1 MKTRHDLAIY
11 LLAIGQTFAWASI
24 YYVFPAL
31 LLRWEQDLGWSKV
44 DLTAAI
50 TMAILVSAL
59 VSPVAGRII
68 DRGHGPILVGV
79 AALIGGLGLVLLSF
93 VNQQWQFYAVWVLMG
108 IAIAGCLY
116 EPCFALV
123 TRSRGVN
130 AKQAII
136 LITLA
141 AGFASTISYP
151 LAHILAEALGWRGAT
166 RVFAAIVI
174 FVVAP
179 TLWLGVQKLEE
190 GQSTQQN
197 KASENRSTKAFMRKP
212 AFWFLAIGF
221 ACLAIAHSATVHH
234 LLPILDERHLSAEMA
249 ILVASFLGPMQVVGR
264 LAMMASQRYFSNFS
278 VAVAAFGL
286 MGLSIA
292 MLLFSASSLTIISGF
307 VILFGGAFGTVS
319 ILRPLIAREILGQ
332 GNFGAKSGALAM
344 FFLTGLALAPF
355 LGSLLWNLG
364 GYDLMLLALMC
375 FLLLGFILF
384 WQANR
389 LARAK

>member
-31 LLRWEQDLGWSKV
+31 LLRWEQDLGWSKA

-151 LAHILAEALGWRGAT
+151 LAHILAEALG
-166 RVFAAIVI
+166 
-174 FVVAP
+174 
-179 TLWLGVQKLEE
+179 
-190 GQSTQQN
+190 
-197 KASENRSTKAFMRKP
+197 
-212 AFWFLAIGF
+212 
-221 ACLAIAHSATVHH
+221 
-234 LLPILDERHLSAEMA
+234 
-249 ILVASFLGPMQVVGR
+249 
-264 LAMMASQRYFSNFS
+264 
-278 VAVAAFGL
+278 
-286 MGLSIA
+286 
-292 MLLFSASSLTIISGF
+292 
-307 VILFGGAFGTVS
+307 
-319 ILRPLIAREILGQ
+319 
-332 GNFGAKSGALAM
+332 
-344 FFLTGLALAPF
+344 
-355 LGSLLWNLG
+355 
-364 GYDLMLLALMC
+364 
-375 FLLLGFILF
+375 
-384 WQANR
+384 
-389 LARAK
+389 